1 MIGVKNTG
9 TEPVTGRYDGQDY
22 EFKPGVTVA
31 LPDEAATHIFGYGL
45 DDKSRALIRLGWLV
59 NSTQYGTALARLDAI
74 QFFAESKVVFDE
86 PLDIKG
92 MQTATPQGGT
102 LHIPKLGESVGKK

>member
-9 TEPVTGRYDGQDY
+9 ADPITGRYDGQDY
-22 EFKPGVTVA
+22 VFKPGVTVA

-59 NSTQYGTALARLDAI
+59 NSTQYAHALQRLDSI

-86 PLDIKG
+86 PMDIKG

-102 LHIPKLGESVGKK
+102 LHIPKLGDSAKK